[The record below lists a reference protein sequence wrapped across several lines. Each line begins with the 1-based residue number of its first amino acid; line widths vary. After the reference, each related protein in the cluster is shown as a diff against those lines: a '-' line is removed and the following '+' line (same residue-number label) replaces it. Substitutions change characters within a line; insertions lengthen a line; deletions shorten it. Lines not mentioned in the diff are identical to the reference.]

1 MKIILYKMDSD
12 NRVIGKHKVRA
23 ELGSH
28 SANGFEVTLKEG
40 TSIFNPTF
48 ILKYPLSDDLDGSN
62 IIAKFDDINY
72 LYCREWSRYYF
83 IKDITFLTGR
93 RIQLDCHVD
102 VLESYKND
110 IANISAEIY
119 RSEMASIKSDFMVDD
134 RLPVECKRSVSRTPI
149 GSVGDSVSYI
159 VTVAGGEA

>member
-1 MKIILYKMDSD
+1 MEIVLYKTDSD
-12 NRVIGKHKVRA
+12 NRVIGKHKIRA
-23 ELGSH
+23 KLGSH
-28 SANGFEVTLKEG
+28 SANGFDVTLKEG

-62 IIAKFDDINY
+62 IIASFDDINY

-119 RSEMASIKSDFMVDD
+119 RSEMESVKSNFMVDD
-134 RLPVECKRSVSRTPI
+134 RLPVECKRKVSRKAI

-159 VTVAGGEA
+159 LTVAGGEA

>member
-12 NRVIGKHKVRA
+12 SRVIGKHKVRA

-40 TSIFNPTF
+40 TSILNPTF

-62 IIAKFDDINY
+62 IIARFDDINY

-93 RIQLDCHVD
+93 RIPSPFPHTV
-102 VLESYKND
+102 
-110 IANISAEIY
+110 
-119 RSEMASIKSDFMVDD
+119 
-134 RLPVECKRSVSRTPI
+134 LPVPETYRL
-149 GSVGDSVSYI
+149 SYPF
-159 VTVAGGEA
+159 